1 MGRSEKS
8 ARKVRK
14 YRRGESSDDQYGVE
28 LFRRAL
34 VQHDPLA
41 WEAVQHCFNETMLH
55 WIRAHPY
62 RMSACLFTVK
72 ATGGHPYR
80 MSACRFDSEEN
91 YVVQAWTRLWM
102 ASIGQRGLAFGTL
115 TAVLRYLRAS
125 LNGAILD
132 TLQAYARPK
141 EIPLSAPGDPEE
153 LFAEDLDEGRE
164 IWESIRSLLPDERE
178 QRLAYLLFHCGL
190 KPREIVCLR
199 PQEFHNVQDIYRLRC
214 NITEQLLRNVDRLRW
229 QLRAFPKII

>member
-62 RMSACLFTVK
+62 RMSAC
-72 ATGGHPYR
+72 
-80 MSACRFDSEEN
+80 RFVSEEN

-102 ASIGQRGLAFGTL
+102 ASIGERGLAFGTL

-132 TLQAYARPK
+132 TLQAYTRPK

-190 KPREIVCLR
+190 KPREIVRLR

>member
-41 WEAVQHCFNETMLH
+41 WEAVQQCFNETMLH
-55 WIRAHPY
+55 WIRA
-62 RMSACLFTVK
+62 
-72 ATGGHPYR
+72 HPYR

-190 KPREIVCLR
+190 KPREIVRLR
-199 PQEFHNVQDIYRLRC
+199 PQEFHNVQDIYRLRR